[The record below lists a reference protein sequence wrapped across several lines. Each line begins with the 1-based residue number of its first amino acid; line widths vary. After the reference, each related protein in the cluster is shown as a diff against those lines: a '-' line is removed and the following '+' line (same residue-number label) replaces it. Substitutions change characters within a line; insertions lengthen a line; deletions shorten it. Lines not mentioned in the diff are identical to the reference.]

1 MPINVEIHPI
11 EVDKQNGMKIA
22 GEEIR
27 KGETKKIDV
36 NIAKLPSGTSIDIP
50 VMVHRSKNPGPSLLL
65 LAGMHG
71 DEINGVEIVRRIIRE
86 KLYRVNAGTV
96 ICIPIMN
103 IYGFINFSRDVPDG
117 KDINRSFPGSKTGS
131 LASQVAFFL
140 MHEIIPHIDYGIDFH
155 TGGARINNSP
165 QVRVKTED
173 PENLELAKAFGTKF
187 IINSPFRDK
196 SLRKE
201 AFRQGKRIIV
211 YEGGESL
218 RLRKNAIDE
227 GIAGMLRVMHHLKM
241 RDEAPMIEKEP
252 TLIMKSSWVRAK
264 SAGLHYGF
272 QRNGSAVEQK
282 EVLGRVCDPYGT
294 YEVQIKS
301 PLTGHI
307 IAINN
312 NPVVNR
318 GDALFHV
325 GS

>member
-1 MPINVEIHPI
+1 
-11 EVDKQNGMKIA
+11 MKIA
-22 GEEIR
+22 GEEIK
-27 KGETKKIDV
+27 KGETKKVDV

-50 VMVHRSKNPGPSLLL
+50 VIVHRSKKEGPTLLL

-71 DEINGVEIVRRIIRE
+71 DEINGVEIMRRIIRE
-86 KLYRVNAGTV
+86 KLYKVDAGSV

-131 LASQVAFFL
+131 LASQVAYFL
-140 MHEIIPHIDYGIDFH
+140 MHEIIPVIDYGIDFH
-155 TGGARINNSP
+155 TGGARINNFP
-165 QVRVKTED
+165 QIRVKCED
-173 PENLELAKAFGTKF
+173 AENLELAKAFNTKF
-187 IINSPFRDK
+187 IINSAFREH

-201 AFRQGKRIIV
+201 AFKLGKRILV

-227 GIAGMLRVMHHLKM
+227 GIEGMLRVMKFLKM
-241 RDEAPMIEKEP
+241 KAEAPVREKESI
-252 TLIMKSSWVRAK
+252 LIMKSSWVRAK

-272 QRNGSAVEQK
+272 QRNGSSVDLK

-294 YEVQIKS
+294 YEIQIKS
-301 PLTGHI
+301 PAKGYV